1 MSTIIMVHG
10 TFATGPQTGDKW
22 WQETSAFENDLRKFV
37 KSDGGELKFARII
50 WSGDN
55 TESARRAAAKDIF
68 ATIQS
73 CQRNNE
79 PCCIIGHSHGGS
91 AITSALMLAAHRKE
105 ELPCLKSWITV
116 ASPFIKLRKSRWL
129 FARVSQWG
137 QAAYVVLV
145 TFAVLACLASWASF
159 SGGQVIIAFITLAVL
174 PFVLFYASVYLV
186 NARKFVHYSRK
197 GIARFDEYFGARWL
211 GLWHK
216 DDEAICGLRTLG
228 ATDLPIIGREFAV
241 PVFSAVS
248 IFLLPACLLW
258 FLSQAQLM
266 AAVLEY
272 HIQHLGS
279 KKLERIAAG
288 GKLIGDGADWG
299 VNFNLII
306 TTLWEVA
313 KSFMPAGLEAFAVLF
328 LLVGVPCALFLM
340 SLLFVFVATFVARL
354 VSGGLSGSLNSL
366 VMQQLRQTGLGGNVR
381 GETAVGAEPF
391 PAWLQERFPPLPDEL
406 GREISDTSSKAAS
419 QVIEKFRSLIG
430 ALAFADA
437 GLDGSALAK
446 LLSWNELI
454 HTTYFTVPRFRVLI
468 AYAIAQTS
476 GFCASD
482 ALQRHP
488 DYACAEQWYVAITK
502 STAR

>member
-22 WQETSAFENDLRKFV
+22 WQETSVFENDLRTFV

-79 PCCIIGHSHGGS
+79 PCCLIGHSHGGS

-137 QAAYVVLV
+137 KAAYVVLV
-145 TFAVLACLASWASF
+145 TFALLACLASWASF

-174 PFVLFYASVYLV
+174 PFVLFYASVYLA

-216 DDEAICGLRTLG
+216 DDEAICGLRKG
-228 ATDLPIIGREFAV
+228 
-241 PVFSAVS
+241 
-248 IFLLPACLLW
+248 
-258 FLSQAQLM
+258 
-266 AAVLEY
+266 
-272 HIQHLGS
+272 
-279 KKLERIAAG
+279 
-288 GKLIGDGADWG
+288 
-299 VNFNLII
+299 
-306 TTLWEVA
+306 
-313 KSFMPAGLEAFAVLF
+313 
-328 LLVGVPCALFLM
+328 
-340 SLLFVFVATFVARL
+340 
-354 VSGGLSGSLNSL
+354 
-366 VMQQLRQTGLGGNVR
+366 
-381 GETAVGAEPF
+381 
-391 PAWLQERFPPLPDEL
+391 
-406 GREISDTSSKAAS
+406 
-419 QVIEKFRSLIG
+419 
-430 ALAFADA
+430 
-437 GLDGSALAK
+437 
-446 LLSWNELI
+446 
-454 HTTYFTVPRFRVLI
+454 
-468 AYAIAQTS
+468 
-476 GFCASD
+476 
-482 ALQRHP
+482 
-488 DYACAEQWYVAITK
+488 
-502 STAR
+502 